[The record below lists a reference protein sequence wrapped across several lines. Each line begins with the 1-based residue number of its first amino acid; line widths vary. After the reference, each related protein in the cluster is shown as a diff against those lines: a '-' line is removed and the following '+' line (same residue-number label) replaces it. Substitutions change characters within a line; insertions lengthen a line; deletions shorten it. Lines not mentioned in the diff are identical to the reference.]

1 MSADSTAEI
10 FERFRGGDALAA
22 DEIFARYVDRLTRL
36 ARTRLAPQ
44 LATRTDAEDIVMS
57 AYRSFF
63 IGTRDGQFKLQ
74 RSGDL
79 WRLLVSIT
87 MNKLHRQV
95 RNHTAT
101 KRSVAAE
108 ASDFPSDQL
117 FDREPRPEEVVEV
130 ADQLEYLM
138 AQLEPFARRV
148 LELRLQEED
157 LAAIAAETGRSER
170 TVRRT
175 LVDIRAKFR
184 RRLERVDAT

>member
-10 FERFRGGDALAA
+10 FERFREGDSQAA

-36 ARTRLAPQ
+36 ARTRLTPR

-63 IGTRDGQFKLQ
+63 IRTRNGQFTLQ

-87 MNKLHRQV
+87 MNKLRRQV

-108 ASDFPSDQL
+108 ASDIQSDQL

-130 ADQLEYLM
+130 ADQLEFLM

-157 LAAIAAETGRSER
+157 LATIALETGRSER

-175 LVDIRAKFR
+175 LADIREKFR
-184 RRLERVDAT
+184 RRLERLDAS